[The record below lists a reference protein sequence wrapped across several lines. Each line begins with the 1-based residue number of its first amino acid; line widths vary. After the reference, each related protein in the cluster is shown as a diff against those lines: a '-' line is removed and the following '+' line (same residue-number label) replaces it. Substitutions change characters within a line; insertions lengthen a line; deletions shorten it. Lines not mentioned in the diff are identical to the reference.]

1 MMTEARGDVDRS
13 DRPPM
18 VEVRGLS
25 KSYGAI
31 HALRSADFELRAG
44 EVMALLGEN
53 GAGKSTLVKI
63 LAGLVRPDS
72 GEISIDG
79 EPAEL
84 YPAARAE
91 AAGVAVV
98 QQELSL
104 VLTLSVAEN
113 VFLGNAHVGN
123 WHAPASLRRLAEP
136 YLERVGLA
144 GRGALSAGNLP
155 LAERQL
161 VEVARLLAR
170 EARIF
175 IFDEPTAAL
184 ADAEIER
191 VHQVVRALVA
201 EDHAVVY
208 VTHRLAEV
216 FEIADRVAVVREGES
231 FPPLEVADLDM
242 DRIVERMLGR
252 SLENMYPERSTRFGE
267 VALEADALLAEGLS
281 RAVSLQVR
289 EGEILGLVGQ
299 MGSGTTNVLE
309 ALGGARRVQ
318 EGAVRVKGS
327 PVRMS
332 QVRDAI
338 GHGIGYCSADRK
350 GDGLFLIRPTLENLV
365 APGLSRISPGG
376 WLSRRREKAMSEDI
390 ARLFTIDPRRIPH
403 SAETLSGGNQQKVA
417 LGKWVGIQPNVL
429 LVDEPTRGVD
439 VGARAEIYS
448 HLRSLA
454 EGGMAVVFASS
465 DGQEVLGLADTVATF
480 YRGALVGVTP
490 RQDIDAKQVLVE
502 VTHPEAR

>member
-1 MMTEARGDVDRS
+1 MNNQVNGGAGN
-13 DRPPM
+13 PPM
-18 VEVRGLS
+18 LEVTGLS

-31 HALRSADFELRAG
+31 HALKSADFELRAG

-53 GAGKSTLVKI
+53 GAGKSTLVKA
-63 LAGLVRPDS
+63 LAGLVRPDE
-72 GEISIDG
+72 GDIRIDG
-79 EPAEL
+79 RAADL
-84 YPAARAE
+84 FPAARAE

-98 QQELSL
+98 QQEISL
-104 VLTLSVAEN
+104 VLTMSVAEN
-113 VFLGNAHVGN
+113 VFLGNRRVGN
-123 WHAPASLRRLAEP
+123 WHTPAALRELAEP
-136 YLERVGLA
+136 HLQRVGLSGSA
-144 GRGALSAGNLP
+144 GRLAGDLP
-155 LAERQL
+155 IAERQL

-201 EDHAVVY
+201 AGHAVIY

-216 FEIADRVAVVREGES
+216 FEIADRVTVFREGES
-231 FPPLEVADLDM
+231 YPALEVAKLDM

-252 SLENMYPERSTRFGE
+252 SLENMYPARSTHFGE
-267 VALEADALLAEGLS
+267 TALAAEDLRAEGL
-281 RAVSLQVR
+281 AQPVNLEVR

-309 ALGGARRVQ
+309 ALAGARRVQ
-318 EGAVRVKGS
+318 SGTVKVRGE
-327 PVRMS
+327 PARLG
-332 QVRDAI
+332 QLRDAI
-338 GHGIGYCSADRK
+338 RHGVGYCSADRK
-350 GDGLFLIRPTLENLV
+350 GDGLFLIRTTMENLV
-365 APGLSRISPGG
+365 APALRRISPGG
-376 WLSRRREKAMSEDI
+376 WVSRRRERKLSADI

-403 SAETLSGGNQQKVA
+403 SVETLSGGNQQKVA
-417 LGKWVGIQPNVL
+417 LGKWAGIQPSVL

-480 YRGALVGVTP
+480 YRGHLISVTP
-490 RQDIDAKQVLVE
+490 REDIDAKQVFLE
-502 VTHPEAR
+502 VTHPEGM